1 MNDLLQKAIAEA
13 YASAPVEVQ
22 MLHTLELNHKSF
34 TQPARVARW
43 PLEPEPRRFMLR
55 LEDDAAYDPG
65 ALAEFIGLPFDI
77 SLPEKSENTPGEVN
91 LRICGVG
98 DYFDE
103 DLEAVHLNAR
113 IGERLRDRVVE
124 LARDRGYVLGREAE
138 GPAEAW
144 PGIHIGSPYLDAATG
159 DLTATG
165 TVLDWINLPF
175 GRLYTP
181 GRYPA
186 LVRG

>member
-1 MNDLLQKAIAEA
+1 M
-13 YASAPVEVQ
+13 
-22 MLHTLELNHKSF
+22 
-34 TQPARVARW
+34 
-43 PLEPEPRRFMLR
+43 
-55 LEDDAAYDPG
+55 
-65 ALAEFIGLPFDI
+65 PFDI

-103 DLEAVHLNAR
+103 DLEAAALGGGSITA
-113 IGERLRDRVVE
+113 IY
-124 LARDRGYVLGREAE
+124 RGYVLGREEE

>member
-1 MNDLLQKAIAEA
+1 MNELLQKAIAEA

-103 DLEAVHLNAR
+103 DLEAMHLNAR
-113 IGERLRDRVVE
+113 IGQRLRDGIVKFACDRRAFLQHCKTPVVRLPRASFNAAAE
-124 LARDRGYVLGREAE
+124 CLSQRLTKAHLPVLRLDVKERLKYSKR
-138 GPAEAW
+138 W
-144 PGIHIGSPYLDAATG
+144 IGS
-159 DLTATG
+159 
-165 TVLDWINLPF
+165 
-175 GRLYTP
+175 
-181 GRYPA
+181 
-186 LVRG
+186 

>member
-1 MNDLLQKAIAEA
+1 MNDLLQKAVAEA

-103 DLEAVHLNAR
+103 DLEAAALGGEASRPYIAAMFSGGRRKAR
-113 IGERLRDRVVE
+113 RRH
-124 LARDRGYVLGREAE
+124 GRAYIS
-138 GPAEAW
+138 AHR
-144 PGIHIGSPYLDAATG
+144 I
-159 DLTATG
+159 LTRPRA
-165 TVLDWINLPF
+165 I
-175 GRLYTP
+175 
-181 GRYPA
+181 
-186 LVRG
+186 

>member
-1 MNDLLQKAIAEA
+1 MNDLLQKAVAEA

-65 ALAEFIGLPFDI
+65 ALAEFIGLPFDL
-77 SLPEKSENTPGEVN
+77 SLPDQSENTPGEVN

-103 DLEAVHLNAR
+103 DLEAAALGGGSITA
-113 IGERLRDRVVE
+113 IY
-124 LARDRGYVLGREAE
+124 RGYVLGREEE

>member
-1 MNDLLQKAIAEA
+1 MNDLLQKAVAEA

-77 SLPEKSENTPGEVN
+77 SLPEKSENTPGEVT
-91 LRICGVG
+91 CAFAGVG

-103 DLEAVHLNAR
+103 DLEAAGAGAGKHHGH
-113 IGERLRDRVVE
+113 ISRLCSR
-124 LARDRGYVLGREAE
+124 AGGGR
-138 GPAEAW
+138 
-144 PGIHIGSPYLDAATG
+144 PGGGMAGHTYR
-159 DLTATG
+159 LT
-165 TVLDWINLPF
+165 VS
-175 GRLYTP
+175 
-181 GRYPA
+181 
-186 LVRG
+186 

>member
-13 YASAPVEVQ
+13 YASAPVDVQ

-91 LRICGVG
+91 LRISGVG

-103 DLEAVHLNAR
+103 DLEAAALGGGSITA
-113 IGERLRDRVVE
+113 IY
-124 LARDRGYVLGREAE
+124 RGYVLGREEE

>member
-98 DYFDE
+98 DYFDD
-103 DLEAVHLNAR
+103 DLEAAALGGGSITA
-113 IGERLRDRVVE
+113 IY
-124 LARDRGYVLGREAE
+124 RGYVLGREEE